1 MPKHGKKYREVEK
14 KVEPHKLYQVDEG
27 VALLRNITFAN
38 FDETIEV
45 HARLGIDPRQAD
57 QAVRSTVVLPHG
69 TGKTVRVLVFAAGE
83 AERIARDAGADF
95 AGVDELVEQIQGG
108 WLEFDAAVA
117 MADQMG
123 KVGGLGRILG
133 RRGVIPHPRS
143 GTVVRDGADQTNV
156 LRELKGGRVE
166 FRNDRT
172 GIVHLG
178 IAKKSFSDEQIRD
191 NLFAFV
197 DALQRAR
204 PSGAKGIYL
213 RTLSIKSTMS
223 PGIALDVPQTVA
235 AATEAGAERIDSS
248 TTNSPGRRPSVRRV
262 AA

>member
-1 MPKHGKKYREVEK
+1 MPKHGKKYIDAEK
-14 KVEPHKLYQVDEG
+14 KVASDQLYSPDDAVT
-27 VALLRNITFAN
+27 LLKEIAFAN
-38 FDETIEV
+38 FDETVEA

-57 QAVRSTVVLPHG
+57 QTVRSTVVLPHG

-83 AERIARDAGADF
+83 AERIARESGADYV
-95 AGVDELVEQIQGG
+95 GSDDLVQQIQGG

-133 RRGVIPHPRS
+133 RRGLMPNPRS
-143 GTVVRDGADQTNV
+143 GTVVRDAADLPNV
-156 LRELKGGRVE
+156 LTELKGGRVE

-178 IAKKSFSDEQIRD
+178 IGRKSFSDEQLRQ

-197 DALQRAR
+197 DALQRAK
-204 PSGAKGIYL
+204 PSGQKGVYL
-213 RTLSIKSTMS
+213 RTLSIASSMS
-223 PGIALDVPQTVA
+223 PGISLDVPATVA
-235 AATEAGAERIDSS
+235 AAEAA
-248 TTNSPGRRPSVRRV
+248 V
-262 AA
+262 

>member
-1 MPKHGKKYREVEK
+1 MPRHGKKFVEAQK
-14 KVEPHKLYQVDEG
+14 KIDPQRLYTPDEAITVLKD
-27 VALLRNITFAN
+27 VAFAN
-38 FDETIEV
+38 FDETVEV

-57 QAVRSTVVLPHG
+57 QTVRSTVVLPHG
-69 TGKTVRVLVFAAGE
+69 TGKVVRVLVFAAGE
-83 AERIARDAGADF
+83 AERIARDAGADY
-95 AGVDELVEQIQGG
+95 AGTDDLVQQIQGG

-133 RRGVIPHPRS
+133 RRGLMPNPRS
-143 GTVVRDGADQTNV
+143 GTVVREATDLPNV

-178 IAKKSFSDEQIRD
+178 IGRKSFSDEQIRE

-197 DALQRAR
+197 DALQRAK
-204 PSGAKGIYL
+204 PTGAKGVYL
-213 RTLSIKSTMS
+213 RTLTITSTMA
-223 PGIALDVPQTVA
+223 PGVHLDVPLTTEA
-235 AATEAGAERIDSS
+235 AAQ
-248 TTNSPGRRPSVRRV
+248 
-262 AA
+262 AAA

>member
-1 MPKHGKKYREVEK
+1 MPKHGKKFIEAQK
-14 KVEPHKLYQVDEG
+14 KVDPQRLYTPDEG
-27 VALLRNITFAN
+27 IALLKEIAFAN
-38 FDETIEV
+38 FDETVEV

-57 QAVRSTVVLPHG
+57 QTVRSTVVLPHG

-83 AERIARDAGADF
+83 AERIARDAGADY
-95 AGVDELVEQIQGG
+95 AGADELVQQIQGG

-133 RRGVIPHPRS
+133 RRGLMPNPRS
-143 GTVVRDGADQTNV
+143 GTVVRDAADLPNV

-178 IAKKSFSDEQIRD
+178 IGRKSFGDEQIRD
-191 NLFAFV
+191 NLFAFI
-197 DALQRAR
+197 DALQRAK
-204 PSGAKGIYL
+204 PTGAKGVYL
-213 RTLSIKSTMS
+213 RTLTITSSMA
-223 PGIALDVPQTVA
+223 PGVHLDVPLTA
-235 AATEAGAERIDSS
+235 AAAAEA
-248 TTNSPGRRPSVRRV
+248 

>member
-1 MPKHGKKYREVEK
+1 MPKHGKKYREAEK
-14 KVEPHKLYQVDEG
+14 NIEPEKLYSPDEAM
-27 VALLRNITFAN
+27 ALLKEIAFAN
-38 FDETIEV
+38 FDETVEV

-57 QAVRSTVVLPHG
+57 QTVRSTVVLPHG
-69 TGKTVRVLVFAAGE
+69 TGKSVRVLVFAAGE
-83 AERIARDAGADF
+83 AERIAREAGADYV
-95 AGVDELVEQIQGG
+95 GSDDLVQQIQGG

-133 RRGVIPHPRS
+133 RRGLMPNPRS
-143 GTVVRDGADQTNV
+143 GTVVRDAVDLPNV
-156 LRELKGGRVE
+156 LVELKGGRVE

-178 IAKKSFSDEQIRD
+178 IGRKSFSGEQLRE

-197 DALQRAR
+197 DALQRAK
-204 PSGAKGIYL
+204 PSGQKGVYL
-213 RTLSIKSTMS
+213 RTLSVTSSMS
-223 PGIALDVPQTVA
+223 PGIPLDVPATVA
-235 AATEAGAERIDSS
+235 AAEA
-248 TTNSPGRRPSVRRV
+248 